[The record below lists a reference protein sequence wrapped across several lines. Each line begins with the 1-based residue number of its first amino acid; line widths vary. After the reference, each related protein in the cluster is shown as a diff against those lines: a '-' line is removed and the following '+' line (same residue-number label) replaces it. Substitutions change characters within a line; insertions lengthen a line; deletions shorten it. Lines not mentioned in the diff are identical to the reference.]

1 MEIAETTHYKAL
13 THFVYTPDKQLHPD
27 YFDHW
32 QSHADEVEQGLIFRD
47 DCDGF
52 AMTCAEL
59 LTRAGVDRS
68 KVRLAFCRV
77 ETGEGHLVCVCDGW
91 VLDNRQRKIKRWES
105 LPYEWISSMRMDEP
119 GTWRTA

>member
-1 MEIAETTHYKAL
+1 MKLAERIHYDVL
-13 THFVYTPDKQLHPD
+13 THFVYVPDVEYHPD

-32 QSHADEVEQGLIFRD
+32 ESHADEVEQGLVFHD

-59 LTRAGVDRS
+59 LARAGVDKS
-68 KVRLAFCRV
+68 KVRLSFCQV

-91 VLDNRQRKIKRWES
+91 VLDNRHRYIKRWET
-105 LPYEWISSMRMDEP
+105 LPYEWISSMKMSET
-119 GTWRTA
+119 GVWRTA